1 MRSPRLLLALLALP
15 LASPPAAAT
24 ETRAFRCKQDLVQ
37 LGDSPATVRQRCG
50 EPVYRDSFCAEA
62 RQTPEGLPPPAM
74 PNEPRRL
81 PPGCVAVDEWTYNPG
96 WGQFWTT
103 LRFEGGRLVS
113 IRYGDRVK

>member
-1 MRSPRLLLALLALP
+1 MHPLLLLTLPALLLA
-15 LASPPAAAT
+15 SGPAQAT

-50 EPVYRDSFCAEA
+50 EPAFRDQFCGDS
-62 RQTPEGLPPPAM
+62 QQPPEGLPAPG
-74 PNEPRRL
+74 PNEPRRQR
-81 PPGCVAVDEWTYNPG
+81 PSCVAIDEWTYNPG